1 MIIPI
6 ILVGN
11 CFLVL
16 YLINNFEKIINNP
29 KEIAANIGW
38 RILNN
43 ISKLRILAFKIQKSF
58 ENEELFKTQYLVL
71 GIEDG
76 KLKEYKFNNLDEW
89 ENYIDKLE
97 VLEHNNDMLY
107 AIQKEINDKTYI
119 KFIDSSLF
127 DNKET
132 IFDIKEDEVVDNP
145 FLMFSLG
152 NKNDVHFE
160 IKLNSNDFNICVTNN
175 CINKN
180 VMDILLKKQYN
191 YLVKQDE
198 TMAINSLNS
207 SMVYKEVE
215 NYEDFKFTI
224 E

>member
-16 YLINNFEKIINNP
+16 YLINNFERIINNP

-191 YLVKQDE
+191 YLVKQEE